1 MHKVACRLLS
11 VFLIL
16 QVCPVWGQTG
26 VERKS
31 ESTPLDFQSIIEQAK
46 ATVFPALVYV
56 KPIRED
62 FSAGEKQKEEVF
74 GSGIIISP
82 EGLLLTNN
90 HVAEKAV
97 KINCV
102 LFDKRQI
109 PAETVGLDPE
119 TDLALLRLLPGG
131 EKPNFPYAKF
141 GDSDT
146 ITEGQFVMTL
156 GSPFGFTRS
165 ISLGIISNTQ
175 QYIGF
180 ETLYQ
185 FNTWIQTDAAINPGN
200 SGGPLVNTQ
209 GEVVGINTLG
219 ISAGEN
225 MGFSIPSNVAKE
237 IAKRLEKDGKVA
249 RSWTGIKI
257 QALKDFYTNTFT
269 KADQGVLIADVEQ
282 SSPAKEAGVV
292 PGDIL
297 VSVNGK
303 PVNGEFVEQ
312 LPSIRWLLADLP
324 AEASSEFTLERGSST
339 VVLPVVPRIKG
350 KIEGEDF
357 ECKRWNMTVK
367 EINKFKNPSLYFLQK
382 KGVFIQGVK
391 YPGNAESSDLRRN
404 DVILAIGG
412 EKIAALEDVKKVY
425 EKIMA
430 DTEREKKVLI
440 EVLRGG
446 YRDWVV
452 LDYRKDYEEEEE

>member
-1 MHKVACRLLS
+1 
-11 VFLIL
+11 
-16 QVCPVWGQTG
+16 
-26 VERKS
+26 
-31 ESTPLDFQSIIEQAK
+31 
-46 ATVFPALVYV
+46 
-56 KPIRED
+56 
-62 FSAGEKQKEEVF
+62 
-74 GSGIIISP
+74 
-82 EGLLLTNN
+82 
-90 HVAEKAV
+90 
-97 KINCV
+97 
-102 LFDKRQI
+102 
-109 PAETVGLDPE
+109 
-119 TDLALLRLLPGG
+119 
-131 EKPNFPYAKF
+131 
-141 GDSDT
+141 
-146 ITEGQFVMTL
+146 
-156 GSPFGFTRS
+156 
-165 ISLGIISNTQ
+165 
-175 QYIGF
+175 
-180 ETLYQ
+180 
-185 FNTWIQTDAAINPGN
+185 
-200 SGGPLVNTQ
+200 VNTR
-209 GEVVGINTLG
+209 GEVIGINTLG
-219 ISAGEN
+219 ISSGEN

-257 QALKDFYTNTFT
+257 QALKDFYSNTFT

-324 AEASSEFTLERGSST
+324 AGASSEFTLERGNAT

-367 EINKFKNPSLYFLQK
+367 EINKFMNPSLYFLRK

-391 YPGNAESSDLRRN
+391 YPGNAEDSDLRRN
-404 DVILAIGG
+404 DVILAVDG
-412 EKIAALEDVKKVY
+412 EKIATLQDVQKVY
-425 EKIMA
+425 EKTMA